1 MYIPEE
7 KIDEIRSVADL
18 VDVVGDYVRL
28 KRRGSNF
35 VGLCPF
41 HDEKT
46 PSFNVNPERAIYK
59 CFGCGEGGNVFQFVM
74 AMERIGFPEAV
85 RLLAERTGVELP
97 EEKKPEQ
104 STEREAIFHAL
115 RFAARYFYRLLTQ
128 EEAGSPGL
136 DYFRE
141 RGFSN
146 EIIKKFG
153 LGYATDA
160 WDGLMQAA
168 TKKQINIETLEKAGL
183 IIPRREKKGYYDR
196 YRGRIIFPIW
206 SHVGKV
212 LGFGGRILKP
222 AENIPKYIN
231 SPETAVYHKSRVLY
245 GLHQSKQAIRKQ
257 QEALLVEGYTDVL
270 SLYQHGIENIVATSG
285 TALTPEQIKL
295 LMRYTRQAVL
305 VFDADSAGA
314 GAAIRGIDLML
325 EQGMTV
331 YGLSLPEGEDPDSF
345 LREKGASGFQ
355 DFLAKERKDFI
366 AFKYGLAKKT
376 GQLDT
381 PEGQAEAMMGIVSSI
396 HFIKDPLLQESYI
409 RRASDVLD
417 VPDLKLYQALS
428 NLDKQKKRKRRTP
441 DLPARSPVPEDE
453 RPVIT
458 RPSVSPVKEA
468 LPEEKLLIRLMLE
481 HGTPMVELILGNM
494 AVAEFSE
501 GPSRKIIET
510 FLAMYEKGEMKA
522 HSFIDGKWGEDV
534 RQLAAEVLVLQHEP
548 SENWGK
554 KQNINVPRFNQNPRE
569 SAIGA
574 MTQLKLDRVR
584 EAIQQ
589 MKEKI
594 RQSSKQN
601 EDIDELQRQMM
612 HLHDLKKQISQQEFL
627 NWHKT

>member
-1 MYIPEE
+1 M
-7 KIDEIRSVADL
+7 ADI

-28 KRRGSNF
+28 RRRGSNF

-59 CFGCGEGGNVFQFVM
+59 CFGCGEGGNVFQFMM

-85 RLLAERTGVELP
+85 RLLAERTGIELP

-104 STEREAIFHAL
+104 GSERETVFHAL
-115 RFAARYFYRLLTQ
+115 RFAARYFYHLLTQ
-128 EEAGSPGL
+128 EEAGAEGL
-136 DYFRE
+136 VYFRE

-160 WDGLMQAA
+160 WDGLIQAA
-168 TKKQINIETLEKAGL
+168 KEKQIKIETLEKAGL

-222 AENIPKYIN
+222 AENAPKYIN
-231 SPETAVYHKSRVLY
+231 SPETVVYHKSRVLY

-345 LREKGASGFQ
+345 VKEKGASGFL
-355 DFLAKERKDFI
+355 DYLARERQDFI
-366 AFKYGLAKKT
+366 AFKYGLARNT
-376 GQLDT
+376 GQLNS
-381 PEGQAEAMMGIVSSI
+381 PEGQAEAMLGIVSSI
-396 HFIKDPLLQESYI
+396 HYISDPLLQESYI

-417 VPDLKLYQALS
+417 IPDLKLYQALS
-428 NLDKQKKRKRRTP
+428 NLDRQNKRKG
-441 DLPARSPVPEDE
+441 RSNRESVRQTVQDAPPVDP
-453 RPVIT
+453 RPVT
-458 RPSVSPVKEA
+458 TSVKKA

-494 AVAEFSE
+494 AVEEFSE

-510 FLAMYEKGEMKA
+510 FLAMYESGDINT
-522 HSFIDGKWGEDV
+522 HSFIDGKWGEEV

-584 EAIQQ
+584 EAIQR

-594 RQSSKQN
+594 RQQSKENQ
-601 EDIDELQRQMM
+601 DLDQLQREMM
-612 HLHDLKKQISQQEFL
+612 HLHDLKKRISQQEFL
-627 NWHKT
+627 NWH